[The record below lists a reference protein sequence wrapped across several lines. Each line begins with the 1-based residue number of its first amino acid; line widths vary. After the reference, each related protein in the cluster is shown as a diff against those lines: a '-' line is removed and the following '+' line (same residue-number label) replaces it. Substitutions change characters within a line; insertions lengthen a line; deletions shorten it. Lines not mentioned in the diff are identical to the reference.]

1 MTNGNDQRMR
11 EPELDEPEHQSEQE
25 EEENQD
31 YQEHQERQEIANN
44 HEFKE
49 CVSKPAYASF
59 RHPFSKKNVFCNN
72 CGKNG
77 HLMHACKNPITS
89 NGIIVFKDS
98 EEGASYLMIRR
109 KDTLGFV
116 EFIRGKYPIYNKM
129 YLQRLIDEMTIDEK
143 RRLQTQTFSELWTN
157 VWGDYLNSKYQNEEA
172 VSCDRFNL
180 LKNGIKINRG
190 NGNSCYILLDDLIEN
205 STTRWSEPEWGFPKG
220 RRNYQEKDIDCAL
233 REFSEETG
241 YDAGKLVV
249 MQNIIPYEEIF
260 MGSNVKTYKH
270 KYYVAYFPLQNAND
284 DVHKFDPSSSVASS
298 LSSVVHSPKFQ
309 KTEVSKMAWFS
320 FDECNQHIRPYNL
333 EKINILRNLN
343 NALKEYE
350 IAC

>member
-1 MTNGNDQRMR
+1 MSEINDPNDDSVNESDFKMISRSS
-11 EPELDEPEHQSEQE
+11 QSQSQLQP
-25 EEENQD
+25 N
-31 YQEHQERQEIANN
+31 ANR
-44 HEFKE
+44 H
-49 CVSKPAYASF
+49 SF
-59 RHPFSKKNVFCNN
+59 QKKNVFCNN

-98 EEGASYLMIRR
+98 DEGASYLMIRR

-129 YLQRLIDEMTIDEK
+129 YLQRLIDEMTLDEK

-157 VWGDYLNSKYQNEEA
+157 VWGDYLNAKYQNEET
-172 VSCDRFNL
+172 VSCERFNL
-180 LKNGIKINRG
+180 LKNGVKINRG
-190 NGNSCYILLDDLIEN
+190 NGNSHCISLNDLIEN
-205 STTRWSEPEWGFPKG
+205 SSTRWTEPEWGFPKG
-220 RRNYQEKDIDCAL
+220 RRNYQEKDMDCAL
-233 REFSEETG
+233 REFAEETG
-241 YDAGKLVV
+241 YDASKLIV

-270 KYYVAYFPLQNAND
+270 KYYVAYFPLSQKTTANQSH
-284 DVHKFDPSSSVASS
+284 VTG
-298 LSSVVHSPKFQ
+298 SPKFQ

-320 FDECNQHIRPYNL
+320 FEECMRHIRPYNL

>member
-1 MTNGNDQRMR
+1 MNHIVQEELQEDAQ
-11 EPELDEPEHQSEQE
+11 EEQQESQEESPEEECDNQPHQSIAKSSP
-25 EEENQD
+25 
-31 YQEHQERQEIANN
+31 YMFRQ
-44 HEFKE
+44 
-49 CVSKPAYASF
+49 
-59 RHPFSKKNVFCNN
+59 PFSKKNTFCNN
-72 CGKNG
+72 CGKTG
-77 HLMHACKNPITS
+77 HLMHACKNPIIS
-89 NGIIVFKDS
+89 NGLIVFKD
-98 EEGASYLMIRR
+98 GDDDAVYLMIRR

-129 YLQRLIDEMTIDEK
+129 YVQRLIDEMTMDEK
-143 RRLQTQTFSELWTN
+143 HRLQTQTFSELWNN

-180 LKNGIKINRG
+180 LKSGVKIHRG
-190 NGNSCYILLDDLIEN
+190 ASGSDYYTLDTLIEN
-205 STTRWSEPEWGFPKG
+205 SSTQWTEPEWGFPKG
-220 RRNYQEKDIDCAL
+220 RRNYQEKDLDCAL

-241 YDAGKLVV
+241 YDASKLVV

-260 MGSNVKTYKH
+260 MGSNLKTYKH
-270 KYYVAYFPLQNAND
+270 KYYVAYFPLQNDTAR
-284 DVHKFDPSSSVASS
+284 
-298 LSSVVHSPKFQ
+298 LSHATSCSPKFQ

-320 FDECNQHIRPYNL
+320 FDQCVQHIRPYNL

>member
-1 MTNGNDQRMR
+1 MDACGSVSVSVNDCCCAT
-11 EPELDEPEHQSEQE
+11 EPDFHS
-25 EEENQD
+25 
-31 YQEHQERQEIANN
+31 RANSAA
-44 HEFKE
+44 
-49 CVSKPAYASF
+49 VRPSF
-59 RHPFSKKNVFCNN
+59 QKKNVFCNN

-98 EEGASYLMIRR
+98 DEGASYLMIRR

-116 EFIRGKYPIYNKM
+116 EFIRGKYPIYNKA
-129 YLQRLIDEMTIDEK
+129 YLQRLIDEMTLDEK

-157 VWGDYLNSKYQNEEA
+157 VWGEYLNTKYQNEEA
-172 VSCDRFNL
+172 ISCERFTL
-180 LKNGIKINRG
+180 LKNGVKIHRG
-190 NGNSCYILLDDLIEN
+190 NGASCMIKLDELIEN
-205 STTRWSEPEWGFPKG
+205 SSTRWTEPEWGFPKG
-220 RRNYQEKDIDCAL
+220 RRNYQEKDLDCAL

-241 YDAGKLVV
+241 YDASKLIV

-270 KYYVAYFPLQNAND
+270 KYYIAYFPLSQTTTT
-284 DVHKFDPSSSVASS
+284 VTS
-298 LSSVVHSPKFQ
+298 HSKFQ
-309 KTEVSKMAWFS
+309 KTEVSKMAWFT
-320 FDECNQHIRPYNL
+320 FDECMRHIRPYNL

-343 NALKEYE
+343 NALKEHE

>member
-1 MTNGNDQRMR
+1 MNDTRDTDFKTIAPKNGSSN
-11 EPELDEPEHQSEQE
+11 H
-25 EEENQD
+25 N
-31 YQEHQERQEIANN
+31 ANGT
-44 HEFKE
+44 H
-49 CVSKPAYASF
+49 YRHSF
-59 RHPFSKKNVFCNN
+59 QKKNVFCNN

-77 HLMHACKNPITS
+77 HLIHTCKNPITS

-129 YLQRLIDEMTIDEK
+129 YLQRIIDEMTMDEK
-143 RRLQTQTFSELWTN
+143 RRLQTQSFSELWTN

-172 VSCDRFNL
+172 VSCDRFNA

-190 NGNSCYILLDDLIEN
+190 NGNVSYISLDMLIEN
-205 STTRWSEPEWGFPKG
+205 SPTRWNESEWGFPKG
-220 RRNYQEKDIDCAL
+220 RRNYQEKDINCAL

-241 YDAGKLVV
+241 YDANKLVV

-270 KYYVAYFPLQNAND
+270 KYYVAYFPLSQHND
-284 DVHKFDPSSSVASS
+284 AIKTNQSHSI
-298 LSSVVHSPKFQ
+298 SPKFQ

-320 FDECNQHIRPYNL
+320 FDECIQHIRPYNL
-333 EKINILRNLN
+333 EKIKILRNLN
-343 NALKEYE
+343 DALKEYE